1 MFYVCVPKQYVVSF
15 CLFYELYIN
24 VYLMSSSVTF
34 FTILLLQYVNS
45 YLTKTD
51 WSINTSNREDL
62 EQPELFVV
70 V

>member
-1 MFYVCVPKQYVVSF
+1 
-15 CLFYELYIN
+15 
-24 VYLMSSSVTF
+24 MSSSVTF
-34 FTILLLQYVNS
+34 FTIVLLQYVNS

-51 WSINTSNREDL
+51 WSDNTSNHEDL